1 MVTKSKA
8 GTVGKIARVAV
19 ASLLLAGCLLI
30 LTVLLVATFK
40 LEWLSP
46 LWGPKSLALF
56 LAIYAVVSIPLAH
69 RYFGR

>member
-1 MVTKSKA
+1 MSKA
-8 GTVGKIARVAV
+8 GIAGKIVRVAV
-19 ASLLLAGCLLI
+19 ASLMLAGCLLI

-56 LAIYAVVSIPLAH
+56 FGIYAVVSIPLAH

>member
-1 MVTKSKA
+1 MSKA
-8 GTVGKIARVAV
+8 GTAGKIVRVAV
-19 ASLLLAGCLLI
+19 ASLMLAGCLLI

-46 LWGPKSLALF
+46 LWGPTSLALF
-56 LAIYAVVSIPLAH
+56 FAIYAVVSIPLAQ